1 MAGVSYAPPLS
12 AALVYSCFQEKV
24 VSESLSVESLQ
35 LFISLVSRL
44 CVFSWL
50 RFCES
55 VVILLFTFQ
64 YFDMLVGRQEGS
76 PACKNS
82 LTIPVPKFSMYETF

>member
-44 CVFSWL
+44 CVFS
-50 RFCES
+50 
-55 VVILLFTFQ
+55 
-64 YFDMLVGRQEGS
+64 LV
-76 PACKNS
+76 AF
-82 LTIPVPKFSMYETF
+82 L